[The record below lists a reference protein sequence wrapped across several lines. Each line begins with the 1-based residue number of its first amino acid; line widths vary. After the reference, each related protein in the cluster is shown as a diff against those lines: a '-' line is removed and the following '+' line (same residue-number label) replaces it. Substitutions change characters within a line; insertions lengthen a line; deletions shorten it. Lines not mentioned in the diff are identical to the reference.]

1 MVKLMD
7 EHVYEITRVENEAWI
22 RMLKAGVRVVI
33 MRAGTF
39 VDLQKQIEKILGVD
53 ASALFYEAGIRAGRE
68 STRVLLEEWD
78 ERGIDFLK
86 RWGRFYRSAGVGW
99 FKLEDINIDFENEN
113 GHLRI
118 KQSFIA
124 EEYSKSNRPV
134 CHFLCGFFSG
144 VLQEVLG
151 EKVTCEEVKCI
162 AKGDEYCEF
171 KFRRY

>member
-1 MVKLMD
+1 MN

-22 RMLKAGVRVVI
+22 RMLGVGVRVVI

-39 VDLQKQIEKILGVD
+39 VDLQKQIEAILGVD

-68 STRVLLEEWD
+68 STRVLLEEWE
-78 ERGIDFLK
+78 ERGMDFLK
-86 RWGRFYRSAGVGW
+86 RWGRFYQSAGVGW
-99 FKLEDINIDFENEN
+99 FKLEDINIDFEKEN
-113 GHLRI
+113 GYLRV

-124 EEYSKSNRPV
+124 EEYSKSNQPV

-151 EKVTCEEVKCI
+151 EKVTCEEVKCT
-162 AKGDEYCEF
+162 AKGDQYCEF
-171 KFRRY
+171 KFRKY